1 MSTADTKAN
10 FFRQS
15 GWMMTANMVFGAFMA
30 AANFMAVHVTPG
42 SDYAVYLTILRIFVL
57 VTLPAA
63 AIQTLLAQQT
73 AAAITEDAQR
83 DVSATARGVIK
94 QTLFIWL
101 GLAALAGLFKN
112 HLITLLQASDPLPV
126 AGLMLI
132 ILGNTVWPL
141 FLGLLQGRQ
150 HFFAFG
156 WSTILNGLSRFAV
169 IALGVK
175 FFQIGATGAT
185 IGAFA
190 GFIMA
195 ILVAAWPAR
204 VVFEPKAGGFD
215 AIAFWKK
222 VGLLTAGAGS
232 TLFIINVDMP
242 LVQSHFPSEI
252 TRFYGGAETIGIAV
266 VTLCVPVA
274 AVMFPKLV
282 RSRATASKSDALQL
296 AITGTAII
304 GGGAAIF
311 CTLWPE
317 FPLRILFHG
326 KPEMLQAAPLI
337 PWFMWA
343 MVPIT
348 IYNVLVN
355 NLIARERYEIIP
367 FSAVLPIAYAVT
379 LYLFLE
385 RSHQPPFL
393 TFKRVIQILMFYSTA
408 LMLVS
413 IYFSRR
419 AAAEEASSVGG
430 GADRSQPGGAKP

>member
-1 MSTADTKAN
+1 MI
-10 FFRQS
+10 
-15 GWMMTANMVFGAFMA
+15 FGVFMA
-30 AANFMAVHVTPG
+30 AANFTAVHVTPG
-42 SDYAVYLTILRIFVL
+42 SDYAVFLTILRIFVL

-73 AAAITEDAQR
+73 AGAITEQAQR
-83 DVSATARGVIK
+83 DVSATARGVVK
-94 QTLFIWL
+94 QTFFVWV
-101 GLAALAGLFKN
+101 GLVAVAGLFKN
-112 HLITLLQASDPLPV
+112 QLVILLQASGPLPV

-132 ILGNTVWPL
+132 ILGNTWWPI

-150 HFFAFG
+150 FFFAFG
-156 WSTILNGLSRFAV
+156 WSTILNGFSRFAV

-175 FFQIGATGAT
+175 LFQITATGAT

-190 GFIMA
+190 GFAVA
-195 ILVAAWPAR
+195 IVVAAWPAR
-204 VVFEPKAGGFD
+204 VVFEPKGGRFD
-215 AIAFWKK
+215 AAAFWKK

-252 TRFYGGAETIGIAV
+252 TRFYGGAETIGIAI
-266 VTLCVPVA
+266 VTLCAPVA

-282 RSRATASKSDALQL
+282 RSRAMASNSDALQL
-296 AITGTAII
+296 AIMGTAILA
-304 GGGAAIF
+304 GAAAIF
-311 CTLWPE
+311 CTALPE

-348 IYNVLVN
+348 IYNVLIN
-355 NLIARERYEIIP
+355 NLIARERYGIIP
-367 FSAVLPIAYAVT
+367 FAAILPIAYAVT

-393 TFKRVIQILMFYSTA
+393 AFKRVIQILMFYSAA

-419 AAAEEASSVGG
+419 AAAEEASSAGG
-430 GADRSQPGGAKP
+430 GGNHSRPEGAKP